1 MDEPTV
7 GSAAARRALAGVSP
21 KAVRAQLER
30 ILNSAF
36 FVRSGRISRFLRFAV
51 EQALVGRSDELKE
64 SLLGVEVFDRE
75 PSYDPRTDPIVRVE
89 ARRLRSKL
97 AAYYE
102 REGRHDDIVIEIQS
116 GGYVPRFFRRADSAP
131 NPDRSPSE
139 SRTGESPR
147 AIVVLPFT
155 NLTPD
160 QENEYFSDGLTE
172 ELIHRFTRIAGLRV
186 VAWQSASQF
195 KGKSYDLKQLGEQL
209 KVDAAVGGSV
219 RRSGDRLR
227 VAAHLV
233 STSDGR
239 YLWSEAWERK
249 LQDVFAIQDEISRSI
264 ANTLRLKLV
273 EQPASVSERRASA
286 DVAAYNLYLLGRFYW
301 HKRTPDGLRQSIQ
314 LFEQAISADRGL
326 ALGYAGL
333 ADAYGLLADYGLVQ
347 PSEIMPKARRAAR
360 RALSID
366 PTLAEAHTSLGF
378 IRSLH
383 DWRWEAAEKHYRKA
397 IALNPGYATAHHWY
411 AIDFLAVQGR
421 FEEARREMEV
431 ALRLDPI
438 SLIINENAGY
448 LALLSRRYEEAIEC
462 YEKVLELDRNFYKAY
477 TAIGRAFSLQ
487 GRFREATEMFE
498 KGRSL
503 GGEVPSILAAL
514 GQTRALAGDRA
525 GAEALLEELR
535 TMSGQR
541 YVPTTCF
548 ALIHVGLGEK
558 ERALD
563 WLELG
568 CERRELPLA
577 NIGVHPI
584 YDELRSAPRFQA
596 LLARIGLPQRV
607 RGPQGT
613 AP

>member
-1 MDEPTV
+1 MDEPSV
-7 GSAAARRALAGVSP
+7 GAAAARRPAAGVSP

-30 ILNSAF
+30 ILHSAA

-51 EQALVGRSDELKE
+51 DQALDGRSDELKE

-97 AAYYE
+97 TAYYE
-102 REGRHDDIVIEIQS
+102 REGRHDDIVIEIQP
-116 GGYVPRFFRRADSAP
+116 GGYVPRFARRAGSTLD
-131 NPDRSPSE
+131 PDRSPP
-139 SRTGESPR
+139 ESPAGDVPQ

-264 ANTLRLKLV
+264 ADTLRLKLV

-286 DVAAYNLYLLGRFYW
+286 DVAAYNLYLLGRFHW

-314 LFEQAISADRGL
+314 LFEQAISADPAL

-333 ADAYGLLADYGLVQ
+333 ADAYSLLADYGLAQ
-347 PSEIMPKARRAAR
+347 PSEIMKKARRAAR
-360 RALSID
+360 RALAID

-383 DWRWEAAEKHYRKA
+383 DWRWDAAEKHYRKA

-411 AIDFLAVQGR
+411 AIDFLAMQAR
-421 FEEARREMEV
+421 FEEARREMDI
-431 ALRLDPI
+431 ALRLDPL
-438 SLIINENAGY
+438 SLIINEGVGY
-448 LALLSRRYEEAIEC
+448 LALLGRRYDEAIEC
-462 YEKVLELDRNFYKAY
+462 YEKALELDRNFYKAY
-477 TAIGRAFSLQ
+477 TAIGRALSLQ
-487 GRFREATEMFE
+487 GKYREAAEMFE

-503 GGEVPSILAAL
+503 GGDVPSILAAL
-514 GQTRALAGDRA
+514 GHNRSLAGDRA
-525 GAEALLEELR
+525 GAVALLEELR
-535 TMSGQR
+535 AMSGQR
-541 YVPTTCF
+541 YAPTTCF

-596 LLARIGLPQRV
+596 LLARIGLPKRV
-607 RGPQGT
+607 RGPQ
-613 AP
+613 